1 MPFFIEN
8 HHGKGPYRN
17 WIRKILDGNTLNSAL
32 LIPFVQKAVR
42 FFFDTILCS
51 IILFHSLPILMLIL
65 VILSVNAIYKAH
77 IMSSFLFFSY
87 MILSY
92 LLLHKNEMK
101 YKVGGLILHVFKM
114 GKVNMAV
121 LNALVI
127 LILVCMHAFNLIG
140 IGK

>member
-1 MPFFIEN
+1 
-8 HHGKGPYRN
+8 
-17 WIRKILDGNTLNSAL
+17 
-32 LIPFVQKAVR
+32 
-42 FFFDTILCS
+42 
-51 IILFHSLPILMLIL
+51 MLIL